1 MVYEK
6 CGNVGYFNWSYMEVW
21 LVLFG
26 FKIFN
31 KNDIKLKKK
40 YFLKKMYD
48 YFKLE
53 MDYIKIEF

>member
-6 CGNVGYFNWSYMEVW
+6 CGNVGYFYWSYMEVW

-40 YFLKKMYD
+40 IFFEKNVWL
-48 YFKLE
+48 F
-53 MDYIKIEF
+53 